1 LPRSIAPV
9 RDRAGDVL
17 KAKELQMTLETEAVL
32 DRRRLRRSLSLWRG
46 LAILAGVAALAV
58 AGIAA
63 SSQDGNPFGER
74 RQIARVTLEGVI
86 TENRDQLRLLNRLAN
101 AKHVDA
107 VILAINSPGGTT
119 AGGEALFEAIRA
131 ISVKKP
137 VVAQFGTVA
146 TSAAYICGLATDR
159 IFARGNTITGSMGV
173 IFQWAEVTEL
183 LGKVGVKMNEIK
195 SGPLKA
201 NPSPFQPLDQAG
213 RETAEKMVRESM
225 EWFRGLV
232 ATRRQIN
239 TAEVPGL
246 EQGRVFSGREA
257 LTYRMIDQVGGEQ
270 EVQAWLERER
280 KIKPGLRIVEWKPR
294 REDNWGVLGVIGRA
308 AATVIGID
316 ADALRFLNDDPRLG
330 ALLLDGLV
338 SVWQPAK
345 N

>member
-1 LPRSIAPV
+1 
-9 RDRAGDVL
+9 
-17 KAKELQMTLETEAVL
+17 
-32 DRRRLRRSLSLWRG
+32 
-46 LAILAGVAALAV
+46 
-58 AGIAA
+58 
-63 SSQDGNPFGER
+63 
-74 RQIARVTLEGVI
+74 
-86 TENRDQLRLLNRLAN
+86 
-101 AKHVDA
+101 
-107 VILAINSPGGTT
+107 
-119 AGGEALFEAIRA
+119 
-131 ISVKKP
+131 
-137 VVAQFGTVA
+137 
-146 TSAAYICGLATDR
+146 
-159 IFARGNTITGSMGV
+159 
-173 IFQWAEVTEL
+173 VTEL